1 MKHTMKK
8 LLVLVLAMMLALGAV
23 STAFAANDPT
33 SVEAY
38 LSKTYNAEKG
48 HAFDFVFTAT
58 QDTATEGYN
67 HTPVTLT
74 IGNISFT
81 EGETGTTKKVSK
93 LNFADFTQAG
103 VYRYVVKET
112 GVAQSFQDSEHEK
125 LIMSKAEYQ
134 VLVYVQQVKNGG
146 IDIGVN
152 DNWEGNHGMEL
163 ESLYAS
169 NDPAD
174 YKIVSIVVT
183 PLKNN
188 AGEEVHD
195 GAKIDDI
202 GPDANTNGF
211 NFENTYVYEAGF
223 GPDPEHPDP
232 GYADKGSLRVSK
244 AVVNQNKAAAEFN
257 FTATFTFPAG
267 TDQNTLGGV
276 KANGNPITLNGG
288 NTYTFKLQDA
298 QNIKFTN
305 MPVGTTFT
313 LVETGTPNYLGSA
326 KTTIDTQVTEEK
338 AANYGEDLTVSAK
351 KLSVKSNTVDVTNT
365 FMNTPPMGVVLNM
378 LPYVL
383 MFVIGGAAL
392 MMFIVFKNRRNN
404 AEEE

>member
-48 HAFDFVFTAT
+48 HAFDFVFSAT

-134 VLVYVQQVKNGG
+134 VLVYVEQLQAGAAPEN
-146 IDIGVN
+146 
-152 DNWEGNHGMEL
+152 
-163 ESLYAS
+163 
-169 NDPAD
+169 
-174 YKIVSIVVT
+174 YKIASIVVT

-188 AGEEVHD
+188 AGEDIPD
-195 GAKIDDI
+195 GEKVGDI
-202 GPDANTNGF
+202 GPNANTNGF

-223 GPDPEHPDP
+223 VPDPEQPDP
-232 GYADKGSLRVSK
+232 EYNTNGSLRVSK

-276 KANGNPITLNGG
+276 KANDAPITLNGG

>member
-48 HAFDFVFTAT
+48 HAFNFIFTAT
-58 QDTATEGYN
+58 QDTTTEGYN
-67 HTPVTLT
+67 HTPVALT
-74 IGNISFT
+74 INNISFT
-81 EGETGTTKKVSK
+81 EGETGTTKKTSK

-103 VYRYVVKET
+103 VYRYTVKET
-112 GVAQSFQDSEHEK
+112 GVAPSFQDSEHEK

-134 VLVYVQQVKNGG
+134 VLVYVEQLNAGAQPEN
-146 IDIGVN
+146 
-152 DNWEGNHGMEL
+152 
-163 ESLYAS
+163 
-169 NDPAD
+169 
-174 YKIVSIVVT
+174 YKIASIVVT

-188 AGEEVHD
+188 AGENISNGEKV
-195 GAKIDDI
+195 GNI
-202 GPDANTNGF
+202 GSDPNTNGF

-223 GPDPEHPDP
+223 GPDPEQPDP
-232 GYADKGSLRVSK
+232 EYNTNGSLRVSK

-276 KANGNPITLNGG
+276 KANDAPITLNGG

>member
-23 STAFAANDPT
+23 STAFAANAPT
-33 SVEAY
+33 DIEAY

-48 HAFDFVFTAT
+48 HAFDFVFSAT

-134 VLVYVQQVKNGG
+134 VLVYVEQLQAGAAPEN
-146 IDIGVN
+146 
-152 DNWEGNHGMEL
+152 
-163 ESLYAS
+163 
-169 NDPAD
+169 
-174 YKIVSIVVT
+174 YKIASIVVT

-188 AGEEVHD
+188 AGEDIPD
-195 GAKIDDI
+195 GEKVGDI

-223 GPDPEHPDP
+223 GPDPEQPDP
-232 GYADKGSLRVSK
+232 EYNTNGSLRVSK

-276 KANGNPITLNGG
+276 KANDAPITLNGG

>member
-23 STAFAANDPT
+23 STAFAANAPT
-33 SVEAY
+33 DVEAW

-58 QDTATEGYN
+58 QDTTTEGYN
-67 HTPVTLT
+67 HTPVALT

-103 VYRYVVKET
+103 VYRYTVKET

-125 LIMSKAEYQ
+125 LIMSKAEYE

-146 IDIGVN
+146 IDIGIN

-163 ESLYAS
+163 ESLYSS

-174 YKIVSIVVT
+174 YKIVSIVVNQI
-183 PLKNN
+183 KND
-188 AGEEVHD
+188 AGEDVLD
-195 GAKIDDI
+195 GGKVDI
-202 GPDANTNGF
+202 GKDPNTNGF
-211 NFENTYVYEAGF
+211 KFENTYVYEAGF
-223 GPDPEHPDP
+223 GPDPEQPDP
-232 GYADKGSLRVSK
+232 EYNTNGSLRVSK

-267 TDQNTLGGV
+267 TNQSTLGGV
-276 KANGNPITLNGG
+276 KANGNPITLDGG

-313 LVETGTPNYLGSA
+313 LVEAGAPNYLGSA
-326 KTTIDTQVTEEK
+326 KTTIDTQVTNEQ
-338 AANYGEDLTVSAK
+338 AAAYGEDLTVSAK

-365 FMNTPPMGVVLNM
+365 FMNTPPMGVMLNM